1 MEEELRTKKVEY
13 TKHEYLKM
21 SEVGALISEA
31 SQSVLNKINQKDKT
45 TQENKQQLRKQD
57 GKIYMMEQQIGT
69 LLQLTHTVKD
79 QFKKIKDLN

>member
-1 MEEELRTKKVEY
+1 
-13 TKHEYLKM
+13 M
-21 SEVGALISEA
+21 SEVGVLISEA
-31 SQSVLNKINQKDKT
+31 IQSVLNKINQKDKT

>member
-1 MEEELRTKKVEY
+1 
-13 TKHEYLKM
+13 M

-31 SQSVLNKINQKDKT
+31 IQSVLNKINQKDKT

>member
-1 MEEELRTKKVEY
+1 
-13 TKHEYLKM
+13 
-21 SEVGALISEA
+21 
-31 SQSVLNKINQKDKT
+31 VLNKINQKDRT